1 MPITFPSSP
10 CVLVRPEKVRVERSE
25 TTFSTSSHHRRDH
38 ICVRFLLSG
47 WLIMVLNDYL
57 AWRHSPSGNM
67 ETMAFYCC
75 CCFLSPKLSLARHL
89 PPLKTSIDF
98 RPREKS
104 LAGFPTYPSRTYP
117 SIHQTSETGILSELQ
132 WVLPHC
138 TVRSPASRESQSLVR
153 TVSHFVV
160 SL

>member
-1 MPITFPSSP
+1 
-10 CVLVRPEKVRVERSE
+10 
-25 TTFSTSSHHRRDH
+25 
-38 ICVRFLLSG
+38 
-47 WLIMVLNDYL
+47 MVLNDYL

-138 TVRSPASRESQSLVR
+138 TATFTTDRNLHLPTYQTSEFLCSSRRPFGGQRRRSR
-153 TVSHFVV
+153 
-160 SL
+160 